1 MRFVGLVKSLSWL
14 VLLALLGLLAWG
26 IIDAR
31 LTFGAMPQRLT
42 VIFDGT

>member
-1 MRFVGLVKSLSWL
+1 MRRRT
-14 VLLALLGLLAWG
+14 LLAGTGLGLLAWG

>member
-1 MRFVGLVKSLSWL
+1 MRRRRT
-14 VLLALLGLLAWG
+14 LLAGIGLGLLTWG

-31 LTFGAMPQRLT
+31 LTFGAVPPRLT